1 MIEVIFFDFDGVI
14 VESVDLKTDAFA
26 KLFEH
31 EDENNLKDMV
41 AYHLKNTGVSRYEKF
56 GYIYEKILKR
66 PLDNKEFQAL
76 CNRFA
81 DIVFDGVLKVPYVEG
96 VMEFL
101 GKYSLLY
108 KCFVVSATPQKE
120 LEEIIQKRGIR
131 NVFKAIYGAPKSKSD
146 AVKEI
151 LISKNIKPINS
162 LFIGD
167 ALSDYNAAMANC
179 VKFVARINNNE
190 SLFDGINC
198 LKIKNLVNLKSIV
211 DSFN

>member
-1 MIEVIFFDFDGVI
+1 MIEAIFFDFDGVI

-26 KLFEH
+26 KLFER
-31 EDENNLKDMV
+31 EDENNLKDIV

-66 PLDNKEFQAL
+66 PLDNKEFLAL

-81 DIVFDGVLKVPYVEG
+81 DIVFDGVLKVQYVEG

-101 GKYSLLY
+101 GEYSLLY

-120 LEEIIQKRGIR
+120 LEEVIQKRGIH
-131 NVFKAIYGAPKSKSD
+131 NLFKAIYGAPKSKSD

>member
-1 MIEVIFFDFDGVI
+1 MIEAIFFDFDGVI

-26 KLFEH
+26 KLFER

-66 PLDNKEFQAL
+66 PLDNKGFQVL

-101 GKYSLLY
+101 GEYSLLY

-131 NVFKAIYGAPKSKSD
+131 NLFKAIYGAPKSKSD

-179 VKFVARINNNE
+179 IKFVARINNNE